1 MVGRMKGVP
10 TLIKTPF
17 NTLGSVIDAELELD
31 EEELLVETLRTF
43 MVATSSETCTIEIK
57 SFWTTLKRL
66 FGLPGLEMSPL
77 TLSSSEDEDD
87 ELLVDPF
94 LSIRLHSIEGFL
106 SPCFSWG

>member
-1 MVGRMKGVP
+1 MKGIQ
-10 TLIKTPF
+10 TYRKMPF
-17 NTLGSVIDAELELD
+17 NTLGTVIDAELEED
-31 EEELLVETLRTF
+31 EEEELLVETLRTF

-57 SFWTTLKRL
+57 SFWTTIKRL

-94 LSIRLHSIEGFL
+94 LSIRLPIIEGFL
-106 SPCFSWG
+106 SPCFS